1 MLAEVLL
8 IAGKDLRIERR
19 SKIALNQVAPF
30 AILIVVLFGFA
41 LNADRPAL
49 ANFTPGLYWMAV
61 LLAAVLA
68 VHRSV
73 AVEAGEGAS
82 EGLLLTGL
90 RPASIYLGKAAA
102 LISEIL
108 LVAVVLL
115 GAVVIFY
122 EPQLVDGVL
131 LVTSMVGAVLGV
143 GAAGTLY
150 GALLGSQ
157 RARETVLPILLL
169 PVLAPVLIA
178 ATRAFGDAM
187 GSVAT
192 DGWAW
197 TSLLYSFAALYIALG
212 VATHGALLEE
222 N

>member
-8 IAGKDLRIERR
+8 IAGKDLRIEKR

-30 AILIVVLFGFA
+30 AILIVVLFAFA

-49 ANFTPGLYWMAV
+49 ANFTPGLYWIAV
-61 LLAAVLA
+61 LLSSVLA

-82 EGLLLTGL
+82 EGLLMTGL
-90 RPASIYLGKAAA
+90 RPASVFLGKTVA
-102 LISEIL
+102 LISQIL

-115 GAVVIFY
+115 GAVFIFY
-122 EPQLVDGVL
+122 EAQVVDGVL
-131 LVTSMVGAVLGV
+131 LVTSLVGAVLGV

-150 GALLGSQ
+150 GALLGAQ
-157 RARETVLPILLL
+157 RARETILPILLL

-187 GSVAT
+187 GTVAT

-212 VATHGALLEE
+212 VAAHGTLMEG